1 MGATSPA
8 RERIGQASGRFADA
22 ASGNGLTDGG
32 LADNGLTDSE
42 LINSGLTSNGS
53 TGAGEAGPVVLENV
67 SKRFGRGRG
76 RVSALDGVSLSFPA
90 ASFTAVLGASGSGK
104 STLLQCA
111 AGLERPSSGSVHLC
125 GTDLSELS
133 DRKQAM
139 MRRRRVGFVFQEL
152 NLVPELTV
160 GENIALPLRLGRRK
174 VDRDALGQA
183 AARVGLTAG
192 QLRRLPS
199 ELSGGQQ
206 QRAAIARA
214 LVVRPE
220 VIFADEP
227 TGALDPYTGQS
238 VLQLLRQT
246 AGGATVVI
254 VTHDPQVV
262 RFCDRA
268 VFLDAGRIEAIVAS
282 PEPGQ
287 VAQRLH
293 ALGERANS
301 GGRR

>member
-1 MGATSPA
+1 MGAMTPE
-8 RERIGQASGRFADA
+8 RERDGRPAGVFDQAAPGDPVMS
-22 ASGNGLTDGG
+22 
-32 LADNGLTDSE
+32 
-42 LINSGLTSNGS
+42 
-53 TGAGEAGPVVLENV
+53 AGDEGPVVLERV
-67 SKRFGRGRG
+67 SKRFGRGCG
-76 RVSALDGVSLSFPA
+76 RVTALDEVSLTFA
-90 ASFTAVLGASGSGK
+90 TGSFTAVLGASGSGK

-111 AGLERPSSGSVHLC
+111 AGLERPSSGSVRLC
-125 GTDLSELS
+125 GADLSGLS
-133 DRKQAM
+133 DRKQAV
-139 MRRRRVGFVFQEL
+139 MRRGRVGFVFQEL

-160 GENIALPLRLGRRK
+160 GENIALPLRLGRRR
-174 VDRDALGQA
+174 VARDAIGQA

-192 QLRRLPS
+192 QLRRLPA

-206 QRAAIARA
+206 QRVAIARA

-238 VLQLLRQT
+238 VLRLLRQT
-246 AGGATVVI
+246 ADGATVVI

-268 VFLDAGRIEAIVAS
+268 VFLDAGRIEAVVAG

-293 ALGERANS
+293 ALGERANDR
-301 GGRR
+301 GLR